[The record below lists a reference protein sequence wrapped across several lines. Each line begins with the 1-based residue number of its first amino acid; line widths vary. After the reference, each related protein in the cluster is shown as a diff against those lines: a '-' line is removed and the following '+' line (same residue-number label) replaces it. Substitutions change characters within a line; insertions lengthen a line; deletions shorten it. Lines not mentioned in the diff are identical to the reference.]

1 MEIRSLVSWRSA
13 ALASFGVTC
22 LWAADTAGILT
33 VNLDPAKTGVSWE
46 LGGNMHTTHGTFKLK
61 ESSIQ
66 IDLGKGTVSGYVAID
81 ARSGESGNS
90 TRDQRMHREI
100 IESAK
105 YPEIRFT
112 FEKLDGL
119 LNPEGDSKVKITG
132 WIELHGGKHEVTI
145 PAEVRLSSN
154 ELSSTLRF
162 EIPYVEWGLKD
173 PSNFIFRVDKK
184 VSIEVHASGNV
195 VKFRLSTNRRHSYPQ
210 ELVPSG
216 LSARRLAIRPAA

>member
-1 MEIRSLVSWRSA
+1 MGIRSLLSWRSA
-13 ALASFGVTC
+13 ALVSFAAAC
-22 LWAADTAGILT
+22 LWAADTAGLLT

-46 LGGNMHTTHGTFKLK
+46 LAGNMHTTHGTFKLK
-61 ESSIQ
+61 ESSIR

-81 ARSGESGNS
+81 ARTGESGNS

-119 LNPEGDSKVKITG
+119 LTREGDSKVKITG
-132 WIELHGGKHEVTI
+132 LMELHGGKHEITV
-145 PAEVRLSSN
+145 PAEVRLTSN
-154 ELSSTLRF
+154 QLSSTLRF

-173 PSNFIFRVDKK
+173 PSSFIFRVDKK
-184 VSIEVHASGNV
+184 VNIEVHASG
-195 VKFRLSTNRRHSYPQ
+195 T
-210 ELVPSG
+210 LVNSG
-216 LSARRLAIRPAA
+216 Q